1 MAARSEDAA
10 ANGRAVS
17 ARFPFREVATIVAV
31 VFTAT
36 SALIVGMQWAVS
48 NNTGPL
54 FLLLQDVR
62 SQVVNIRDDV
72 DVLRSDVDVLRSE
85 VGVLRSE
92 VEGLRTD
99 VEGLRTE
106 VGDLRAEVA
115 ENRGQIAD
123 LRERVAKVEVGLG
136 QVQANQVRILDIL
149 EREPRPRE

>member
-10 ANGRAVS
+10 ANGRTVF
-17 ARFPFREVATIVAV
+17 ARFPFREVATIVGV

-54 FLLLQDVR
+54 FLLMQDVR

-85 VGVLRSE
+85 VGVLRTE
-92 VEGLRTD
+92 

-149 EREPRPRE
+149 EHEPHRRE